1 MQKVLVVEDSLEI
14 SSVVTSALSALRV
27 QTFVAASV
35 SDALLQMQ
43 TQAFDLIILDLV
55 LPDGDGL
62 DVLSRVRE
70 SAEQQKTAVFVL
82 SSKADISSKISAFS
96 IGADDYMTKPFNLL
110 ELRARVESKLRR
122 QTVEHGSEE
131 SVFAGPFVLEVNKFS
146 VLIKDINKTIHLSPI
161 EFRLLCLF
169 AKRPGNIF
177 SREQIL
183 DQIWG
188 SDVHVTDRTIDTH
201 VYTLRKKLGE
211 YGEYIKSVQG
221 EGYRFVDAIAISPQR
236 SAEKRLLGSISN

>member
-1 MQKVLVVEDSLEI
+1 MQKILVVEDSLEI
-14 SSVVTSALSALRV
+14 SSVVTNALAALRV
-27 QTFVAASV
+27 QIIVATSV
-35 SDALLQMQ
+35 SDALRQMQ
-43 TQAFDLIILDLV
+43 NQAFDLIILDLV

-70 SAEQQKTAVFVL
+70 SAEQHKTAVFVL
-82 SSKADISSKISAFS
+82 SSKSDISSKISAFS

-110 ELRARVESKLRR
+110 ELRARVESKLKR
-122 QTVEHGSEE
+122 QTIESGTEE
-131 SVFAGPFVLEVNKFS
+131 NVFVGPFVLEVNKFS
-146 VLIKDINKTIHLSPI
+146 VLIKSINKTIHLSPI

-221 EGYRFVDAIAISPQR
+221 EGYRFVESPMLSQQKPAQNADSR
-236 SAEKRLLGSISN
+236 SLSN